1 MIFFSGFLFRTVKVG
16 SITAMIFFRLIL
28 HPAVSIYD
36 FHILISSSS
45 SFQWRVYNEP
55 TKCPAPSW
63 LVSSIGRALHRYRA
77 EVKGSNPVQA
87 WIFPGFLLASA
98 KVASIT
104 AMIFFHF
111 ILVLLSVTHLCF
123 GPHPLEKLKYPFLC
137 FLSNT
142 LFTSYPASRGYIFV
156 VWAGVRKVEIWM
168 NKLKKTGFL
177 LFMTGLEHYVSL
189 GWILRSR
196 SELSQ
201 FLYSCET
208 RINLRKT
215 WRLILLANRVTNFA
229 HARWKIGKL
238 NGCRQRLLFARQ
250 LIQRK
255 CSLCSQGIHEFI
267 VPILFAR
274 RWVHTGG
281 L

>member
-104 AMIFFHF
+104 AIIFFHF

-177 LFMTGLEHYVSL
+177 LFLTGLEHYVSL

-229 HARWKIGKL
+229 HAR
-238 NGCRQRLLFARQ
+238 
-250 LIQRK
+250 
-255 CSLCSQGIHEFI
+255 
-267 VPILFAR
+267 
-274 RWVHTGG
+274 
-281 L
+281 